1 MRHFF
6 FPYANRGASLV
17 HAHVHRKG
25 GKNNWTWCEGQDVLD
40 FEAFFSR
47 VIKIVVFGNLYLF
60 PAFLIFNMWFKFSH
74 SSVESIGI
82 LQVYWTFKIF
92 FQYKAMCTVLSISC
106 SWQIRVRWII
116 LYLQSGTYILKLY
129 LEQNMCVL
137 KISSSK
143 RHYISQLIIYFCRSR
158 PSKPQLEVHR
168 KRAFESE
175 IFQTWP
181 FLK

>member
-1 MRHFF
+1 M
-6 FPYANRGASLV
+6 
-17 HAHVHRKG
+17 
-25 GKNNWTWCEGQDVLD
+25 D

-60 PAFLIFNMWFKFSH
+60 PAFLIFNMRLIKFSN
-74 SSVESIGI
+74 SSVESII

-92 FQYKAMCTVLSISC
+92 FQYKAM
-106 SWQIRVRWII
+106 
-116 LYLQSGTYILKLY
+116 QSSAFLAAGRLVSDELFYTCNQEHIYICRKKLY

-175 IFQTWP
+175 IFQT
-181 FLK
+181 

>member
-1 MRHFF
+1 MHHFF

-17 HAHVHRKG
+17 HAHIHRKG

-92 FQYKAMCTVLSISC
+92 FQYKAM
-106 SWQIRVRWII
+106 
-116 LYLQSGTYILKLY
+116 QSSAFLAAGRLVSDELFYTCNQ
-129 LEQNMCVL
+129 E
-137 KISSSK
+137 
-143 RHYISQLIIYFCRSR
+143 HIY
-158 PSKPQLEVHR
+158 
-168 KRAFESE
+168 
-175 IFQTWP
+175 
-181 FLK
+181 